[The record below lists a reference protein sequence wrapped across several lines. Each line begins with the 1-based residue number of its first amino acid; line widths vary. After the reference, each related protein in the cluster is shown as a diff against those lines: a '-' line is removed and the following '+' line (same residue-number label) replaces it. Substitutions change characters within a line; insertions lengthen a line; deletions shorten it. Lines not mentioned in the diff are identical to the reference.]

1 MVKYNN
7 DIPHIRKLRQ
17 LERVNLNF
25 DSPRLKEAMDD
36 LGVTVEELQ
45 KKERSHFEKKG
56 VDPEV
61 VDLRFKHYQGRLID
75 TLNRVGAQRRKIV
88 HE

>member
-45 KKERSHFEKKG
+45 KK
-56 VDPEV
+56 
-61 VDLRFKHYQGRLID
+61 
-75 TLNRVGAQRRKIV
+75 
-88 HE
+88 